1 MSIEYEYHLG
11 YYEAIRNV
19 SMVFMDVAR
28 YVGNDEDAFS
38 KWLSSELVDAK
49 RIRDSW
55 EVVE

>member
-38 KWLSSELVDAK
+38 KCLSSELVDG
-49 RIRDSW
+49 
-55 EVVE
+55 